1 MKLYVPEIGDRLRL
15 IKDWTFNL
23 YNERR
28 NSSLRTHFGLET
40 TWSRDD
46 YAEVTI
52 PAGTILKV
60 DRIYI
65 RKGMEGYSS
74 ISFYSEG
81 IGNGSGSFG
90 RPKTAR
96 FWAKLEDCNRI
107 DFEIEALSSDDMAKK
122 IEFNYIRNWDQ
133 VNMTHTSTCVATW
146 KGESDPLFNIEAV
159 FETRTAERRGVLG
172 MTTSYE
178 YQSRIGWK
186 MTSTDGD
193 VEKVYKDMNTAKS
206 FIRKWAKAQV

>member
-40 TWSRDD
+40 TWSRND

-52 PAGTILKV
+52 PAGTVLKV

-74 ISFYSEG
+74 ISS
-81 IGNGSGSFG
+81 
-90 RPKTAR
+90 
-96 FWAKLEDCNRI
+96 
-107 DFEIEALSSDDMAKK
+107 
-122 IEFNYIRNWDQ
+122 
-133 VNMTHTSTCVATW
+133 
-146 KGESDPLFNIEAV
+146 
-159 FETRTAERRGVLG
+159 
-172 MTTSYE
+172 
-178 YQSRIGWK
+178 
-186 MTSTDGD
+186 
-193 VEKVYKDMNTAKS
+193 
-206 FIRKWAKAQV
+206 

>member
-40 TWSRDD
+40 TWSRND

-52 PAGTILKV
+52 PAGTVLKV

-96 FWAKLEDCNRI
+96 FWAKLEDCNKI
-107 DFEIEALSSDDMAKK
+107 DFEIEALSSEDPTKK
-122 IEFNYIRNWDQ
+122 VEFNYIRNWDQ
-133 VNMTHTSTCVATW
+133 ISTSYNTMYVASW
-146 KGESDPLFNIEAV
+146 KGETDPLFNIEEV
-159 FETRTAERRGVLG
+159 FEMRTTERRGVLG

-178 YQSRIGWK
+178 YRSRTGWK
-186 MTSTDGD
+186 MTSTDGTI
-193 VEKVYKDMNTAKS
+193 EKTYKDLNTVKS
-206 FIRKWAKAQV
+206 YIRKWAKSQV